1 MRIKTRG
8 HPEMESS
15 RLKELVV
22 EDTRSCTFRVHRDAY
37 VSREIFDLERER
49 IFNHSW
55 LYVGHES
62 EVSQPGDFRTRDV
75 AGRPLLLCRD
85 TAGTVRV
92 LINSCTHRGAQVC
105 REASGNARSF
115 QCFYHAWTYNNAGD
129 LIGVPD
135 AAGYAPGFR
144 KEDFALRPPPRT
156 VNYRG
161 LIFAS
166 FDPAI
171 EDFADYLAGAR
182 EYLDLILDL
191 SETGIEVVG
200 GEHQYSVRANWKM
213 QVENTIDDYHVA
225 PLHSTYLKYLEQV
238 NGIAG
243 PGLIGRAYDL
253 GNGHSVME
261 RPLPGSRPI
270 ARWEPRLGEAVKREL
285 DALYGR
291 LVERF
296 GVERASRMARLDRNL
311 VIYPNLMILDIW
323 GTALRICWPTAPD
336 QMDVTVWTFGP
347 RGEAAGWR
355 RYRHDNLVSFL
366 GPGGLGT
373 VDDVEAMESCQRG
386 FRATK
391 EVSWCQFSRGMG
403 RPALVTDEETMRAFW
418 RRWHRQITNG
428 DRRRTRRS
436 SSAARMPSRSRRAG
450 HSIVSG

>member
-1 MRIKTRG
+1 
-8 HPEMESS
+8 MERA
-15 RLKELVV
+15 RLAELVA
-22 EDTRSCTFRVHRDAY
+22 DNPRDCTFRVRREAY
-37 VSREIFDLERER
+37 VSREIFDLELER
-49 IFNHSW
+49 VFDRSW

-62 EVSQPGDFRTRDV
+62 EVSKQGDFRTRDV

-85 TAGTVRV
+85 STGTIRV

-105 REASGNARSF
+105 RERSGNARSF
-115 QCFYHAWTYNNAGD
+115 QCFYHAWTYGNDGT

-135 AAGYAPGFR
+135 AAGYAPGFHM
-144 KEDFALRPPPRT
+144 DAFALKPPPRV

-161 LIFAS
+161 MVFVS
-166 FDPAI
+166 FDPAV
-171 EDFADYLAGAR
+171 EEFTDYLAGAR
-182 EYLDLILDL
+182 EYLDIVLDL
-191 SETGIEVVG
+191 SESGIEAVG
-200 GEHQYSVRANWKM
+200 GEHQYSIRANWKM
-213 QVENTIDDYHVA
+213 QIENTIDDYHVA
-225 PLHSTYLKYLEQV
+225 PLHSTYLKYLEQI
-238 NGIAG
+238 NGVAG

-270 ARWEPRLGEAVKREL
+270 ARWEPRLGAAVKREL
-285 DALYGR
+285 EAVRQR

-296 GVERASRMARLDRNL
+296 GEERADKMARLDRNL

-323 GTALRICWPTAPD
+323 GTALRICWPAAPD

-347 RGEAAGWR
+347 RGEEASWR

-386 FRATK
+386 FRAAS
-391 EVSWCQFSRGMG
+391 EVPWCQFSRGMN

-418 RRWHRQITNG
+418 RQWHRQITG
-428 DRRRTRRS
+428 DQRRPRSSRRTARAS
-436 SSAARMPSRSRRAG
+436 SSRANRDRSL
-450 HSIVSG
+450 VTD